1 MAQYKFTMV
10 FSALTILLFA
20 AGFAPAGKEMHPKF
34 SLIHSL
40 WAVRTP
46 PTADA
51 LVGVSTNRLKFDA
64 GFVLTGKLQHKA
76 QVSNIDTLS
85 FAPNTAGGWTI
96 LSYYLHQDTPDS
108 VQFELILEQTG
119 SRIQGSQEKLVG
131 TIANPLF
138 LPQKDQKIDY
148 SLLPGNTWYLL
159 IKKSGDCYLAQVK
172 GSGIEKSNLPGN
184 PDVIPIKVRYKN
196 N

>member
-1 MAQYKFTMV
+1 M
-10 FSALTILLFA
+10 ILLAITTFFIV
-20 AGFAPAGKEMHPKF
+20 AGFAPAGKIKH
-34 SLIHSL
+34 I
-40 WAVRTP
+40 VQ
-46 PTADA
+46 
-51 LVGVSTNRLKFDA
+51 VSTVDS
-64 GFVLTGKLQHKA
+64 
-76 QVSNIDTLS
+76 VSFNPNIAD
-85 FAPNTAGGWTI
+85 GWTI

-131 TIANPLF
+131 TITNPLF